1 MPMKA
6 ITMREFAWLCRNDPE
21 LHQQV
26 LAIPNTI
33 SPEKIQALARE
44 NEYQIVPEEGWAE
57 PAGMQALNDDELDQI
72 SGGAG
77 NPMSSQQL
85 ADWRVWLRIWTGIGV
100 TS

>member
-26 LAIPNTI
+26 LAIPHTI

-44 NEYQIVPEEGWAE
+44 K
-57 PAGMQALNDDELDQI
+57 AGQNRPGCKL
-72 SGGAG
+72 
-77 NPMSSQQL
+77 
-85 ADWRVWLRIWTGIGV
+85 
-100 TS
+100 